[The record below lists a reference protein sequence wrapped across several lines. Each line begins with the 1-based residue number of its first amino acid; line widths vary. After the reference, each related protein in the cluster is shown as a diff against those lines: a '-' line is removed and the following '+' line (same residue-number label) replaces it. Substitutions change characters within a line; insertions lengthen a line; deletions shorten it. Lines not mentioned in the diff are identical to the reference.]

1 VKREVTE
8 IKREPISE
16 DVKDSKLLTPELA
29 ASSLR
34 FLTIEDEIAKLY
46 SKLPPIDFEE
56 AARSKFEDLN
66 SYDENGDLVECTCT
80 FREVITYEDEDELT
94 KSKPPPTNGFDETTN
109 KININGDMNNSK
121 KPVESDLSEDDD
133 DETDDFCAVEDIERS
148 PSPPPRHT
156 AVKSIF
162 DPEYDANENLIE
174 EMVRN
179 RKPRDNLSKIIEVK
193 IEKDA
198 VKSSRIESMINSAVP
213 EPSIQQMERV
223 PIITYVC
230 DEDPMCP
237 ASSHF
242 RRDPATQRDV
252 EQLHN
257 SFKDGI
263 NGYWNGILEERQEPD
278 FSKDNENID
287 YAKQRLWKRVV
298 PRYNFL
304 TLDKIPKTFDDDSP
318 FSIPPPPHETLSVPK
333 NGNIEEDN
341 NDVSVKDEK
350 KSVSLNDAVEL
361 ESVDKFSMHKHRDI
375 EFREWHEVMNVRSYN
390 DEILTI
396 LPYVV
401 ID

>member
-1 VKREVTE
+1 MKKEVTD
-8 IKREPISE
+8 IKREQFNENLTNSHLTKPI
-16 DVKDSKLLTPELA
+16 TQELA

-34 FLTIEDEIAKLY
+34 PLTIEDEIAKLY
-46 SKLPPIDFEE
+46 AKLPPIDFEE
-56 AARSKFEDLN
+56 ALISKFDELN

-80 FREVITYEDEDELT
+80 FREVITYEDDEQT
-94 KSKPPPTNGFDETTN
+94 KPKPTNGFDETI
-109 KININGDMNNSK
+109 KVNINGDK
-121 KPVESDLSEDDD
+121 SDLSEDD

-148 PSPPPRHT
+148 PSPPPRHS

-162 DPEYDANENLIE
+162 DPEYDANENLID
-174 EMVRN
+174 EMVRS
-179 RKPRDNLSKIIEVK
+179 RKPRDNLPKIIEVK

-198 VKSSRIESMINSAVP
+198 VKSSRIESLINSAVP

-237 ASSHF
+237 ANSHF
-242 RRDPATQRDV
+242 RRDPVTKNDV
-252 EQLHN
+252 QHLHN
-257 SFKDGI
+257 SFKDGL
-263 NGYWNGILEERQEPD
+263 NGYFNGIMEERQEQD
-278 FSKDNENID
+278 YSKDNENID
-287 YAKQRLWKRVV
+287 YAKQCLWKRVV

-304 TLDKIPKTFDDDSP
+304 TLDKIPKTFNDDSP
-318 FSIPPPPHETLSVPK
+318 FSIPPPPHETSTSDDDP
-333 NGNIEEDN
+333 N
-341 NDVSVKDEK
+341 VKDEK
-350 KSVSLNDAVEL
+350 KIVSLNDTTEGEVAVKMEL
-361 ESVDKFSMHKHRDI
+361 DSVEKFSMYKHRDI

>member
-1 VKREVTE
+1 MTE

-16 DVKDSKLLTPELA
+16 DARKSQLTKQPETTQELV

-34 FLTIEDEIAKLY
+34 SLTIEDEIEKLY
-46 SKLPPIDFEE
+46 AKLPPIDYEE
-56 AARSKFEDLN
+56 AARSKFDELN

-80 FREVITYEDEDELT
+80 FREVISYEDDEEQS
-94 KSKPPPTNGFDETTN
+94 KSKTNGFDEAP
-109 KININGDMNNSK
+109 KVNINGDNNMMMNNSK
-121 KPVESDLSEDDD
+121 KPDDSEDDDDD
-133 DETDDFCAVEDIERS
+133 DETDDFCAVEDIVMERS
-148 PSPPPRHT
+148 PSPPPRHS

-174 EMVRN
+174 EMVRS
-179 RKPRDNLSKIIEVK
+179 RKPRDNLPKIIEVK
-193 IEKDA
+193 IAKDA

-230 DEDPMCP
+230 DEDPTCP
-237 ASSHF
+237 ARSHF
-242 RRDPATQRDV
+242 QRDPVNQRDV
-252 EQLHN
+252 KHLHD
-257 SFKDGI
+257 SFMNGL
-263 NGYWNGILEERQEPD
+263 NGYFNGILEERQEPD

-287 YAKQRLWKRVV
+287 YAKHQLWKRVV

-318 FSIPPPPHETLSVPK
+318 FSIPPPPHETSSK
-333 NGNIEEDN
+333 IGDN
-341 NDVSVKDEK
+341 DDDGLKDEK
-350 KSVSLNDAVEL
+350 KNVSLNDAVEL